1 MRIILF
7 LIALTLVNCSQYS
20 KKNIN
25 VSSVDY
31 FVSKNS
37 KELNLPFSDAS
48 IMNDIIYVS
57 GQVGTIAGTRELI
70 DGGIGNETSQA
81 LKNIN
86 SILESLGSSSDK
98 IFKCLCMLNEIE
110 DYEKMNEA
118 YVDFFNERKNLP
130 SRSTFGG
137 RIALEG
143 KIEIECWATK

>member
-1 MRIILF
+1 MNLYRISDKIVFNTLNNTHMRIILF

-25 VSSVDY
+25 ESSVDY

-37 KELNLPFSDAS
+37 NELNFPFSDAS
-48 IMNDIIYVS
+48 IINDIIYVS

-98 IFKCLCMLNEIE
+98 IKPNSFKYSSMFLLH
-110 DYEKMNEA
+110 
-118 YVDFFNERKNLP
+118 
-130 SRSTFGG
+130 T
-137 RIALEG
+137 
-143 KIEIECWATK
+143 T

>member
-7 LIALTLVNCSQYS
+7 LIALTLVNCSPYS

-25 VSSVDY
+25 ESSVDY

-98 IFKCLCMLNEIE
+98 IFKCLCMLNDIE
-110 DYEKMNEA
+110 DYKKMNEA
-118 YVDFFNERKNLP
+118 YVDFFNEKY
-130 SRSTFGG
+130 F
-137 RIALEG
+137 RIF
-143 KIEIECWATK
+143 

>member
-1 MRIILF
+1 
-7 LIALTLVNCSQYS
+7 
-20 KKNIN
+20 
-25 VSSVDY
+25 
-31 FVSKNS
+31 
-37 KELNLPFSDAS
+37 
-48 IMNDIIYVS
+48 MNDIIYVS
-57 GQVGTIAGTRELI
+57 GQIGTIAGTRELI

-130 SRSTFGG
+130 SRSTFGA
-137 RIALEG
+137 RIALEVKLKLSAG
-143 KIEIECWATK
+143 QLSN